1 MLMVIVWDRAS
12 DTCWLAVILKALEER
27 GWSLEIVSSLT
38 TVIFKF
44 QNALE
49 IYFRYSLIE
58 QWSGLVEVS

>member
-12 DTCWLAVILKALEER
+12 DTCWLAVILKVLEER
-27 GWSLEIVSSLT
+27 GLSLKIISSLT

-49 IYFRYSLIE
+49 
-58 QWSGLVEVS
+58 V